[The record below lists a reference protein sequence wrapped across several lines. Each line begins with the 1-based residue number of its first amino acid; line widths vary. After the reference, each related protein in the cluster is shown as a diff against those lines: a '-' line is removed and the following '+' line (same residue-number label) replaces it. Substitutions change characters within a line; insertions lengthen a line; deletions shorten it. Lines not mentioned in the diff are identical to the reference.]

1 MISKESIALLT
12 QFTIHRAQDAI
23 FWISRDGTIQHVNH
37 AACERLGYAYH
48 ELVDHSILMVN
59 RNFDSVSL
67 EEAFDNI
74 KKEGAVLFEST
85 HYTKSGKAIPVEIAT
100 NSIEVEGQEFTC
112 SIVRDITE
120 RKQKEAALRGALFEI
135 KALKEQLEAEK
146 NLLEEEIKLQNNYE
160 ELISQNDQFRTVLQQ
175 VEQVAAT
182 ASTVLITGESGTGK
196 ELIARIIHRLSKR
209 NKRSIIKV
217 NCAALPANLIES
229 ELFGHEKGAFTGAIS
244 TKVGRFELAHQGTLF
259 LDEIGELPIELQAK
273 LLRALQEGEIERLG
287 GKEVIKVNTR
297 IIAATN
303 RDLKAEVEAG
313 NFRADLYYR
322 LHVFPIHLPPLRER
336 LDDIPILVRH
346 FCEKHASRIGKT
358 ISNIPQKVIAALQAY
373 PFPGNIR
380 ELENII
386 ERAMIVSKDGK
397 LTIDGLLPALPLQ
410 HQTTSTD
417 SVIEPTLIA
426 LDEVQKQYI
435 IKVLKHTNWQVSGEG
450 GAAEILKM
458 KPTTLASRMK
468 KLGIKRSNEA
478 G

>member
-1 MISKESIALLT
+1 M
-12 QFTIHRAQDAI
+12 
-23 FWISRDGTIQHVNH
+23 
-37 AACERLGYAYH
+37 
-48 ELVDHSILMVN
+48 
-59 RNFDSVSL
+59 
-67 EEAFDNI
+67 
-74 KKEGAVLFEST
+74 
-85 HYTKSGKAIPVEIAT
+85 
-100 NSIEVEGQEFTC
+100 
-112 SIVRDITE
+112 
-120 RKQKEAALRGALFEI
+120 
-135 KALKEQLEAEK
+135 
-146 NLLEEEIKLQNNYE
+146 
-160 ELISQNDQFRTVLQQ
+160 
-175 VEQVAAT
+175 
-182 ASTVLITGESGTGK
+182 
-196 ELIARIIHRLSKR
+196 
-209 NKRSIIKV
+209 
-217 NCAALPANLIES
+217 
-229 ELFGHEKGAFTGAIS
+229 
-244 TKVGRFELAHQGTLF
+244 GRFELAHQGTLF

-303 RDLKAEVEAG
+303 RNLKAEVEAG

-397 LTIDGLLPALPLQ
+397 LTIDGLLPTLPLQ
-410 HQTTSTD
+410 HQSSSTET
-417 SVIEPTLIA
+417 VIEPTLIA
-426 LDEVQKQYI
+426 LDEVQRQYI

-468 KLGIKRSNEA
+468 KLGIKRSNDV